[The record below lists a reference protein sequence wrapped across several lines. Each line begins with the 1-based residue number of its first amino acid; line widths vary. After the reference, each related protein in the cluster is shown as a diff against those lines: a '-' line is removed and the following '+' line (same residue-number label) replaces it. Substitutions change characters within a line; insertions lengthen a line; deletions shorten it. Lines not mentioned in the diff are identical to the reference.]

1 MITTV
6 LHPALARAAAS
17 TATVAVVAPRDVL
30 PYAQAFAR
38 RGWRTVA
45 VDLASHLRPLAL
57 PGTGRTAGRT
67 DRVEHTGSLRR
78 TVKKLRP
85 LGVSAAI
92 AASPEGIELADRL
105 AWQLELPGPDPIT
118 SLLRRDRGAQAKALT
133 QAGIAAPRGVRTT
146 SLAYALEWARFCAP
160 PRFLLAPAAAG
171 IDLAPVS
178 CADDLQ
184 ISSAWPEM
192 RRAAARHSRDAHLVL
207 TEELT
212 GPRYMVNTS
221 THPGPNGA
229 AHHDVTDI
237 WAEVHTPEG
246 LLDRRD
252 LLDRQPLLARVLTMY
267 MRRVLDALG
276 VVSGPVSSQIVYTVD
291 RGPVLLSALAV
302 PGISLADGALRSC
315 TGFDRLSA
323 ALDAVT
329 AAQPARFTPAPAGR
343 HIVRVRLHSHG
354 SDGIELRLLR
364 SVRQLPT
371 VVAVSPSSSE
381 VVLSHAR
388 SQAVEAD
395 YQAIRA
401 LERDRLHRAGCP

>member
-1 MITTV
+1 MITTA
-6 LHPALARAAAS
+6 LHPALAHPAAG
-17 TATVAVVAPRDVL
+17 TATVAVVAPREAL

-38 RGWRTVA
+38 RGWRMVSIG
-45 VDLASHLRPLAL
+45 LAPHLRPLAL
-57 PGTGRTAGRT
+57 PATGRSAGCT
-67 DRVEHTGSLRR
+67 DMVEHTGSLRR

-85 LGVSAAI
+85 LGVSAVI

-105 AWQLELPGPDPIT
+105 AWQLGLPGPDPAT
-118 SLLRRDRGAQAKALT
+118 SVLRRDRGAQATALT
-133 QAGIAAPRGVRTT
+133 KAGIAAPRGVYTT

-171 IDLAPVS
+171 IDVAPVS
-178 CADDLQ
+178 CEDDLQ

-192 RRAAARHSRDAHLVL
+192 RRAAARHTRDAHLVL

-212 GPRYMVNTS
+212 GPRYRVNSS
-221 THPGPNGA
+221 THLGPDGT

-237 WAEVHTPEG
+237 WSEVHTPDG
-246 LLDRRD
+246 LLDRSD

-267 MRRVLDALG
+267 IRRVLDALG
-276 VVSGPVSSQIVYTVD
+276 VVSGPVSSHIVYTVD
-291 RGPVLLSALAV
+291 CGPVLLSALAV
-302 PGISLADGALRSC
+302 PGISPADDALRSC
-315 TGFDRLSA
+315 TGHDRLGT

-329 AAQPARFTPAPAGR
+329 AAQPAWPTPAPAGR
-343 HIVRVRLHSHG
+343 HIVRVRLHTHG
-354 SDGIELRLLR
+354 SDGIEPRLLR

-371 VVAVSPSSSE
+371 AVAVSPSSHE

-401 LERDRLHRAGCP
+401 LERDHLHEAGCP